1 MSRQTYTA
9 GMSIFVQAT
18 PAPAAKSHETKQ
30 IATLYAGLLTV
41 LAVAQLFTFD
51 EFIELFPLLGLPV
64 AFAPLIV
71 ACEVFALPFL
81 LRMRL
86 SPAFRALSMG
96 LGWFVAVGWL
106 FISIVAVQQGA
117 SDTVG
122 YLGTLVSLSP
132 GWWAVLIAASFG
144 ILAAW
149 SSWGLW
155 PFRRSGK

>member
-1 MSRQTYTA
+1 
-9 GMSIFVQAT
+9 MSIFVQAT

-30 IATLYAGLLTV
+30 IATLYAGLLTI
-41 LAVAQLFTFD
+41 LAVTQLFTFD
-51 EFIELFPLLGLPV
+51 EFIELFPQLGLPV
-64 AFAPLIV
+64 ALAPIIV

-96 LGWFVAVGWL
+96 LGWLVALGWL
-106 FISIVAVQQGA
+106 FVSIVAVQQGTTE
-117 SDTVG
+117 TVG
-122 YLGTLVSLSP
+122 YLGTLVNFIP
-132 GWWAVLIAASFG
+132 GWSAVLIAASFG

-155 PFRRSGK
+155 PFRRSRK